1 MAIAS
6 GSIIAAVAV
15 LLIHIERNAVA
26 AKKPIETRWNEP
38 PPQRTS
44 ERANH
49 RSTPWRAM
57 AAAITNPPKNTKIS
71 GSANEASD
79 DFNSVAPVTA
89 ASRGTISEV
98 TGSGTINANGDSVDT
113 VRVNCAFVA
122 TLRGTV
128 IGLAPGAALVL
139 ANGSDTVSLSASGA
153 FAFSRTLVDGTAYNV
168 SVLTQPAI
176 GSCSVAN
183 ASGSFFA
190 ASFVDI
196 VINCN

>member
-1 MAIAS
+1 MNHRPFARLLCAT
-6 GSIIAAVAV
+6 AVALGLAGCGGGEV
-15 LLIHIERNAVA
+15 SGQLSGLGSGLGVALLNNGGDALSLSRNGEFAFAKLLDAGDAYAVTVQTQ
-26 AKKPIETRWNEP
+26 PTG
-38 PPQRTS
+38 QTCTVS
-44 ERANH
+44 
-49 RSTPWRAM
+49 S
-57 AAAITNPPKNTKIS
+57 
-71 GSANEASD
+71 
-79 DFNSVAPVTA
+79 
-89 ASRGTISEV
+89 
-98 TGSGTINANGDSVDT
+98 GSGTINANGDSVDT

-122 TLRGTV
+122 TLRGSV

-183 ASGSFFA
+183 GSGSFFA

-196 VINCN
+196 VVSCN